1 MTNEFKQFTN
11 LERKLYQIIELFK
24 ANKTQKESLEKNV
37 ELFKSKI
44 DQLSTENNQLKSQID
59 GFNKEHQAIREKVEL
74 MLRNLDRLQL

>member
-44 DQLSTENNQLKSQID
+44 DQLSTENNQLRSQID
-59 GFNKEHQAIREKVEL
+59 GCNKKQQAVREKVKL

>member
-44 DQLSTENNQLKSQID
+44 DQLSTENNQLRSQID
-59 GFNKEHQAIREKVEL
+59 GCNNKQQAVREKVKL